1 MNNNRS
7 RYTASGLLAVGLSI
21 GVALATSGGASAD
34 PSTDPFSWIGGMD
47 LGDLSVPAQTTPSD
61 IQISIF
67 GIDLFPITADNTA
80 FAGSGPFD
88 IAIAIGPGS
97 FADSFGGIFN
107 TAIADGANSG
117 AIIEGGSFD
126 TAIADGASSDATA
139 EPGSFDV
146 AIADGANSSALAGG
160 ITGSCTISDLFDCIP
175 NVNGDFDLAAV
186 FGDMLHASAIGNFMT
201 DILPSL

>member
-1 MNNNRS
+1 MNSDRS
-7 RYTASGLLAVGLSI
+7 QYIAGGLLAVGLSI
-21 GVALATSGGASAD
+21 GAALATPGVASAD
-34 PSTDPFSWIGGMD
+34 PSTDPWIDQLLGG
-47 LGDLSVPAQTTPSD
+47 LSVPAQTTPSD

-67 GIDLFPITADNTA
+67 GTDLFPITADNTA
-80 FAGSGPFD
+80 FASSGPFD

-107 TAIADGANSG
+107 TAIADGATSG
-117 AIIEGGSFD
+117 AVIEGGSFD

-146 AIADGANSSALAGG
+146 AIAEGANSSALAGG
-160 ITGSCTISDLFDCIP
+160 IVGSCSPFSIIDCIP
-175 NVNGDFDLAAV
+175 STNGDFDLAAA
-186 FGDMLHASAIGNFMT
+186 FGDMLHASAIGNFLT

>member
-1 MNNNRS
+1 MNSNRS
-7 RYTASGLLAVGLSI
+7 RYIAGGLLAAGLSI
-21 GVALATSGGASAD
+21 GAAVATSGGASAD
-34 PSTDPFSWIGGMD
+34 PSSDPWID
-47 LGDLSVPAQTTPSD
+47 QLLGDLSVPAQTTPSD

-67 GIDLFPITADNTA
+67 GTDLFPITADNTA
-80 FAGSGPFD
+80 SAGSGPFD

-126 TAIADGASSDATA
+126 TAIANGASSDATA

-160 ITGSCTISDLFDCIP
+160 ITGPCTPFFIELCIP
-175 NVNGDFDLAAV
+175 TSTPGDFDLAAV
-186 FGDMLHASAIGNFMT
+186 FGDMLHASAIGNFVT
-201 DILPSL
+201 EVLPSL